1 MPYRDPEQ
9 QRGYLKQWR
18 RQRKL
23 DGLDATERQLLEDAE
38 RVVDLALRCND
49 FVQLRKAVQ
58 ECAKLVKQLLEVAPG
73 GPR

>member
-9 QRGYLKQWR
+9 QRVYLQQWR

-23 DGLDATERQLLEDAE
+23 DGLEATERQLLQDSE

-49 FVQLRKAVQ
+49 FIQLRKAVQ
-58 ECAKLVKQLLEVAPG
+58 ECAKLLKRLLEG
-73 GPR
+73 S